1 MDIKWHLK
9 SLVVKVAIKLLKLTG
24 WYEGYWNYWRGE
36 FFDYSEQ
43 QGLHIIPVHYYTP
56 IPNVNN
62 LKEKIWEPRK
72 TLSYIN
78 INLDK
83 SFEFLEDLVSKYY
96 SEYQIFPYEKESDR
110 EFFLGNPAYGGGDA
124 EVLYSMIREFKP
136 QKIIE
141 IGAGYSTLLIAK
153 AINKNIDENSDS
165 RTEFISIEPY
175 PPSYLQPPPNE
186 CSKFLSSELQEVAL
200 TEFESLGKNDIL
212 FIDSSHVVKID
223 SDVVYEYLEILPR
236 LNSGVLIHIHDIF
249 LPNEYPQDW
258 IEESR
263 FFWNEQYLLHA
274 FLLFNQ
280 EFEIIVPLNLLVQEH
295 RENINKIIPSCKKY
309 SARPSSLWLRRL

>member
-1 MDIKWHLK
+1 
-9 SLVVKVAIKLLKLTG
+9 
-24 WYEGYWNYWRGE
+24 
-36 FFDYSEQ
+36 
-43 QGLHIIPVHYYTP
+43 
-56 IPNVNN
+56 
-62 LKEKIWEPRK
+62 
-72 TLSYIN
+72 
-78 INLDK
+78 
-83 SFEFLEDLVSKYY
+83 
-96 SEYQIFPYEKESDR
+96 
-110 EFFLGNPAYGGGDA
+110 
-124 EVLYSMIREFKP
+124 MIREFKP

-212 FIDSSHVVKID
+212 FIDSSHVVKIN

-280 EFEIIVPLNLLVQEH
+280 EFEIIVPLNLLAQEH